1 MAESTIAA
9 TPYLGTLSAGELL
22 TRHLSLPCDVFGP
35 PVTGILND
43 SDGLFGSDDI
53 EQSSFRCLPVSHIGS
68 GTLRPANKGA
78 GGVTPIGAAVP
89 AVVFRAGGT
98 IYFYFPEGP
107 PRLNGATVLVANL
120 SPAAYRVANPV
131 CFHAGTRIATPAGE
145 RLIEAL
151 SPGDT
156 VVDWKGIE
164 HEILW
169 VGGCRMDLPIGL
181 VSEFSKWLP
190 VRVVKDAFGKGHPS
204 RDLVL
209 SQQHRLLMA
218 SHWAE
223 TLFGAHDVLVP
234 ARAMLGKQVA
244 FERHLRR
251 VHYYHILCRSHVI
264 LLANGLP
271 AESLFLGDITPSSPE
286 HSAVTQAMQPF
297 PELHRRMKRMRSEYP
312 MLRPREGRLL
322 AQSLV

>member
-9 TPYLGTLSAGELL
+9 TPYLGTLSAAELL
-22 TRHLSLPCDVFGP
+22 TRHLSLPCDLFGA
-35 PVTGILND
+35 PVSGILND

-53 EQSSFRCLPVSHIGS
+53 ASSSFRCLPISHIGS
-68 GTLRPANKGA
+68 GTVRPASKLT
-78 GGVTPIGAAVP
+78 GGVTPVGAAVP
-89 AVVFRAGGT
+89 TAVFRAGGT
-98 IYFYFPEGP
+98 IYFHFPEGP
-107 PRLNGATVLVANL
+107 PKTTSATALVLNLT
-120 SPAAYRVANPV
+120 PAAYRVADPV
-131 CFHAGTRIATPAGE
+131 CFHAGTRIATPIGE
-145 RLIEAL
+145 RPVESLL
-151 SPGDT
+151 PGDT
-156 VVDWKGIE
+156 VIDWKGVE

-169 VGGCRMDLPIGL
+169 VGGGKTDLPIGL
-181 VSEFSKWLP
+181 ISGFSKWLP
-190 VRVVKDAFGKGHPS
+190 VRVVKDAFGKGLPS
-204 RDLVL
+204 RDLLL

-234 ARAMLGKQVA
+234 ARAMVGKTVT

-251 VHYYHILCRSHVI
+251 VQYYHVLCRSHVI

-286 HSAVTQAMQPF
+286 HSSVTQAMQAF
-297 PELHRRMKRMRSEYP
+297 PELHRRMKRMRADYP

-322 AQSLV
+322 AQSLA